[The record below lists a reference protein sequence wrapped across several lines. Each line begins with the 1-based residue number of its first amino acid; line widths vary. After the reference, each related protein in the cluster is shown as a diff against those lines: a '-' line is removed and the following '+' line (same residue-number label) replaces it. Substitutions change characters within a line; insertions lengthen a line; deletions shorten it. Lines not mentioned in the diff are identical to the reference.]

1 MDSGERAALMHLMAR
16 LGEARNK
23 LIEAE
28 ERCRPA
34 ADAAPAE
41 MAADA
46 ARVRELIQEAREDVF
61 AIERTFLEDIA
72 GYMKPMSRNPQRR
85 RDYPLQ
91 FRYGY
96 V

>member
-1 MDSGERAALMHLMAR
+1 LAGN
-16 LGEARNK
+16 G
-23 LIEAE
+23 
-28 ERCRPA
+28 
-34 ADAAPAE
+34 
-41 MAADA
+41 